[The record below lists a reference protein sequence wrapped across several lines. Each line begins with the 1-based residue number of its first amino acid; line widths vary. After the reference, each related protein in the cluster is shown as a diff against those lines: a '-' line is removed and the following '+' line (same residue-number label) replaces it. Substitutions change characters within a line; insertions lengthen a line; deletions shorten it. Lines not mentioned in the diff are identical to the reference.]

1 MSSVVS
7 ISQGRALVSR
17 RAQALLGPSPTVT
30 LQPDAGAG
38 ACSLRL
44 ARAEGDLWLGL
55 VDERSPFAERTRLGC
70 LCAFVV
76 YDAGETPVVCG
87 DAEVRARGR
96 SAQVLAGTQA
106 HAPEV
111 ERALRELVDQQPFAT
126 GDWLVVDVRLTR
138 VQVDD
143 GEAPVHGAIPRT

>member
-7 ISQGRALVSR
+7 ISQGRTLISR
-17 RAQALLGPSPTVT
+17 RAHALLGPSPTVT
-30 LQPDAGAG
+30 LQPDAGGG

-44 ARAEGDLWLGL
+44 ARAEGDVWVGL
-55 VDERSPFAERTRLGC
+55 VDERSPFAERARLAC
-70 LCAFVV
+70 HCSFVV
-76 YDAGETPVVCG
+76 YDEGETPLVCG

-96 SAQVLAGTQA
+96 NAQVLANSPGLETA
-106 HAPEV
+106 
-111 ERALRELVDQQPFAT
+111 RALQLLLDAQPFASGT
-126 GDWLVVDVRLTR
+126 WLVVDVRLTG